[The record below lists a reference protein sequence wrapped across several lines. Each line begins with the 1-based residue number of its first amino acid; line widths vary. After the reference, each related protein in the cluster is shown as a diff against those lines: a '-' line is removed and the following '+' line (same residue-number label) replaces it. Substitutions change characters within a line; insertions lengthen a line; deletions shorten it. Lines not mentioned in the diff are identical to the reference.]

1 MAMRREAS
9 PCPSENPT
17 DVGRSRVFIISDVRL
32 CRDGMALLL
41 AQADTIEIVG
51 AAAPAQ
57 ALDMLCAL
65 APDIA
70 LMDASSPGLE
80 RTVQVINAASRASK
94 IVAFALADSE
104 ANGIACAEAGVA
116 AFVGSN
122 ASAEELIAALDEVR
136 RGEFSASPRLASL
149 LMGRLADLSR
159 RQAPSAPALTQRELE
174 IVPLIERGLSNKEI
188 ARALSIEAST
198 IKNHVHNILD
208 KLQLRRRGEVAA
220 RVREERAG
228 RTSFSEEREAKRLL
242 SVYAYQITG

>member
-1 MAMRREAS
+1 
-9 PCPSENPT
+9 
-17 DVGRSRVFIISDVRL
+17 VVIISDVRL
-32 CRDGMALLL
+32 CRHGMALLL
-41 AQADTIEIVG
+41 AQAGTIEIVG
-51 AAAPAQ
+51 AAAPDQ
-57 ALDMLCAL
+57 ARDMLRAL
-65 APDIA
+65 MPDIA

-80 RTVQVINAASRASK
+80 RTVRMISAASPASK

-104 ANGIACAEAGVA
+104 SNGIACAEAGVA

-122 ASAEELIAALDEVR
+122 ASPEELIATMDEVR
-136 RGEFSASPRLASL
+136 LGEFSASPRLAGL

-159 RQAPSAPALTQRELE
+159 RRSPLGAPALTQRELE

-220 RVREERAG
+220 RVREEWAG
-228 RTSFSEEREAKRLL
+228 RTSASSSEEKEFL
-242 SVYAYQITG
+242 SAHAYR